1 MSAPASPR
9 AELGAI
15 TASTLTSWTHSI
27 TAKATDLAGNISAAS
42 GVLSVSI
49 DTAVSAPS
57 IPDLVAA
64 SDSGV
69 SSTDNITKVA
79 TPTFT
84 GTAEA
89 GSTVTLYDG
98 TAVIGTGI
106 ATGGKWTIAA
116 STLTNGSHSITGT
129 ATDVAGN
136 VSASSGKLAVTIDTA
151 APRAPVFTGLAGN
164 SLIATL
170 SGKGDAGTTISI
182 LNGTSS
188 VGNATVNA
196 QGNWS
201 WTFIS
206 LSTATRTLTAVASN
220 LAGNKS
226 LAGGLAK
233 IGTILTDTLSSTVGT
248 DLMLGG
254 AGSDT
259 FSFSAPFGHDVIADF
274 AASGAAHD
282 FINFHG
288 IPALNN
294 YTNAMSHATQVGSGV
309 LFTLDANNT
318 LTVNNVTKASLTS
331 ADFRFA

>member
-1 MSAPASPR
+1 M
-9 AELGAI
+9 
-15 TASTLTSWTHSI
+15 
-27 TAKATDLAGNISAAS
+27 
-42 GVLSVSI
+42 
-49 DTAVSAPS
+49 
-57 IPDLVAA
+57 
-64 SDSGV
+64 
-69 SSTDNITKVA
+69 SSTDNITKVT

-116 STLTNGSHSITGT
+116 CDNQRQPDSITGT

-206 LSTATRTLTAVASN
+206 LSTATRTLTAVASDP
-220 LAGNKS
+220 AGNKS

-233 IGTILTDTLSSTVGT
+233 VGTILTDTLSSTVGT
-248 DLMLGG
+248 DLMLRRGRLRLSRSPHRLG
-254 AGSDT
+254 T
-259 FSFSAPFGHDVIADF
+259 
-274 AASGAAHD
+274 
-282 FINFHG
+282 
-288 IPALNN
+288 
-294 YTNAMSHATQVGSGV
+294 M
-309 LFTLDANNT
+309 
-318 LTVNNVTKASLTS
+318 
-331 ADFRFA
+331 